1 MRENAL
7 CRLPANANGVS
18 SVPMHMFGKHTS
30 AKHRGGVSVLQ
41 LREQA
46 GVHAPKL
53 APGRG
58 RICGPRDGMGVYHPQ
73 PETARSAEFALKLL
87 QKKRISI
94 V

>member
-53 APGRG
+53 APVAGG
-58 RICGPRDGMGVYHPQ
+58 SVGQGTAWGSTIHNPKPHGVQSLH
-73 PETARSAEFALKLL
+73 
-87 QKKRISI
+87 
-94 V
+94 